1 MLMTSFPT
9 RFATSFVVAALAG
22 FVAPSACGDTIV
34 TYQDVGSD
42 LQFRWSGSLAFN
54 TGSADSTIANTR
66 IRTGTQEFNGEQ
78 SFFGMNTAW
87 TQNGPYTYTRSP
99 GPNTDYIFSGNPN
112 FNFPGSAAF
121 GDAFGFRLNN
131 ATQANVF
138 APVNYTSRSDI
149 SGGMTI
155 AGQSVSSTGIT
166 DASFT
171 LSSGDTKQLSSCS
184 RAVFHVACLHRASQR
199 SGHALAMSQGHF
211 DAQEVSVGRSV

>member
-166 DASFT
+166 DASFL
-171 LSSGDTKQLSSCS
+171 LSSGDTISFQAVPEPSSTLLAFIGLLSGAGMLLRCR
-184 RAVFHVACLHRASQR
+184 RATSTPKR
-199 SGHALAMSQGHF
+199 
-211 DAQEVSVGRSV
+211 